1 MNRTR
6 TVIVATLAAS
16 SLALTACGGGSD
28 DSAAASSPSPS
39 TNETVVIGS
48 ANFSENVLLAEIYAQ
63 ALEAQGVKVQ
73 RKMNVGTREDL
84 IPQLKQGKIDLIPE
98 YSGALL
104 TYLQPKTKDTTSAEI
119 YRDLAGAM
127 PKGLEVLEQSKAEDK
142 DAIVVTEATAD
153 KYNLFSIGD
162 LKAAA
167 PNLTL
172 GGPVEWQDRPTGL
185 KGLKRVYGL
194 QFGKYDVLDAGG
206 TKTIAAL
213 KSGKV
218 DAADVFTTDPNI
230 RVEKWVVL
238 PDPNDLYAAQNV
250 LPLIR
255 KDKASNLVQNTLYD
269 ISTKLTTDNLT
280 SMMVQVTMK
289 EQDPAKVA
297 GDFLTSNGLK

>member
-16 SLALTACGGGSD
+16 SLALAACGGGSD
-28 DSAAASSPSPS
+28 PAAASSPSPS
-39 TNETVVIGS
+39 TNETVVVGS

-63 ALEAQGVKVQ
+63 ALEAQGVKVT
-73 RKMNVGTREDL
+73 RKLNVGTREEL
-84 IPQLKQGKIDLIPE
+84 IPQLKQGKIDLTPE

-104 TYLQPKTKDTTSAEI
+104 TYLDPKTKDTTSAEV
-119 YRDLAGAM
+119 YRDLATQL

-162 LKAAA
+162 LKAVAG
-167 PNLTL
+167 NLTL
-172 GGPVEWQDRPTGL
+172 GGPVEWVDRPTGL

-194 QFGKYDVLDAGG
+194 QFKKYDVLDAGG
-206 TKTIAAL
+206 SKTIAAL

-218 DAADVFTTDPNI
+218 DVADVFTTDPNI

-269 ISTKLTTDNLT
+269 VSTKLTTDNLI

>member
-16 SLALTACGGGSD
+16 SLALAACGGGSD
-28 DSAAASSPSPS
+28 PAAASSPSPS
-39 TNETVVIGS
+39 TNETVVVGS

-63 ALEAQGVKVQ
+63 ALEAQGVKVT
-73 RKMNVGTREDL
+73 RKLNVGTREEL
-84 IPQLKQGKIDLIPE
+84 IPQLKQGKIDLTPE

-104 TYLQPKTKDTTSAEI
+104 TYLDPKTKDTTSAEV
-119 YRDLAGAM
+119 YRDLATRM

-162 LKAAA
+162 LKAVAG
-167 PNLTL
+167 NLTL
-172 GGPVEWQDRPTGL
+172 GGPVEWVDRPTGL

-194 QFGKYDVLDAGG
+194 QFKKYDVLDAGG
-206 TKTIAAL
+206 SKTIAAL

-218 DAADVFTTDPNI
+218 DVADVFTTDPNI

-269 ISTKLTTDNLT
+269 VSTKLTTDNLI

>member
-16 SLALTACGGGSD
+16 SLALAACGGGSD
-28 DSAAASSPSPS
+28 PAAASSPSPS

-73 RKMNVGTREDL
+73 RKLNFGTREDL
-84 IPQLKQGKIDLIPE
+84 VPQLKQGKIDLTPE

-104 TYLQPKTKDTTSAEI
+104 TYLDPKTKATSSAEI
-119 YRDLAGAM
+119 YRDLSGAM

-167 PNLTL
+167 SNLIL
-172 GGPVEWQDRPTGL
+172 GGPVEWVDRPTGL

-194 QFGKYDVLDAGG
+194 QFKKYDVLDAGG
-206 TKTIAAL
+206 AKTIAAL

-218 DAADVFTTDPNI
+218 DVADVFTTDPNI

-297 GDFLTSNGLK
+297 GDFLTTNGLK